1 MRQTQPTNDQLSA
14 EKRSR
19 PWITLRD
26 QGSLL
31 ALAASLLVLM
41 ACYWLYRG
49 GQRGELIQIDRAS
62 PLQARFQVD
71 INRADWPDWTS
82 LKFLEPLVFQAS
94 DLPTPSFDDRV
105 TPAIDAAVQL
115 LRRVLSSGPRHYRD
129 LLAEIGE
136 CGVSRST
143 IHRARR
149 RLGIDSAAGV
159 WSLQDSSAAV

>member
-1 MRQTQPTNDQLSA
+1 MSQTQPTNDEQSV

-71 INRADWPDWTS
+71 INRADWPEMIQLPGIGETLARRVIVERTENGPFLDLDELTRVRGIGLRTLERVRPYLLPIPKDTDW
-82 LKFLEPLVFQAS
+82 
-94 DLPTPSFDDRV
+94 
-105 TPAIDAAVQL
+105 AAVDYDN
-115 LRRVLSSGPRHYRD
+115 GP
-129 LLAEIGE
+129 
-136 CGVSRST
+136 V
-143 IHRARR
+143 
-149 RLGIDSAAGV
+149 V
-159 WSLQDSSAAV
+159 Q

>member
-1 MRQTQPTNDQLSA
+1 MRQTQPTNDGQSA

-41 ACYWLYRG
+41 GCYWLYRG

-71 INRADWPDWTS
+71 INRADWPGCTT
-82 LKFLEPLVFQAS
+82 LQFLEPLVFQAS
-94 DLPTPSFDDRV
+94 NLPSLPFDDRV
-105 TPAIDAAVQL
+105 APAIDAAEQL
-115 LRRVLSSGPRHYRD
+115 LRVSLAHGPRHYRE
-129 LLAEIGE
+129 LLSEGADVGL
-136 CGVSRST
+136 SRST
-143 IHRARR
+143 MHRARR
-149 RLGIDSAAGV
+149 RMSVISASGV
-159 WSLQDSSAAV
+159 WSLATRQALG

>member
-1 MRQTQPTNDQLSA
+1 MSQTQPTNDEQST

-49 GQRGELIQIDRAS
+49 GQRGELILIDRAP

-71 INRADWPDWTS
+71 INRADWPEMIQLPGIGETLARRVIVERTQNGPFLDLDELTRVRGIGLRTLERVRPYLLPIAKDTDWAA
-82 LKFLEPLVFQAS
+82 VG
-94 DLPTPSFDDRV
+94 FDDGQV
-105 TPAIDAAVQL
+105 VQ
-115 LRRVLSSGPRHYRD
+115 
-129 LLAEIGE
+129 
-136 CGVSRST
+136 
-143 IHRARR
+143 
-149 RLGIDSAAGV
+149 
-159 WSLQDSSAAV
+159 

>member
-1 MRQTQPTNDQLSA
+1 MTNDEIPNDQQSA

-31 ALAASLLVLM
+31 ALAASLVVLM

-71 INRADWPDWTS
+71 INRADCSEWTS
-82 LKFLEPLVFQAS
+82 LQFLEPLVFQAS
-94 DLPTPSFDDRV
+94 DLSALLFDDRV
-105 TPAIDAAVQL
+105 SPAADSAEQL
-115 LRRVLSSGPRHYRD
+115 LLSTLARGPRHYRD
-129 LLAEIGE
+129 VLAEGAKIGL
-136 CGVSRST
+136 SRST
-143 IHRARR
+143 MYRARQ
-149 RLGIDSAAGV
+149 RLSVRAASGF
-159 WSLQDSSAAV
+159 WSLASDRNV

>member
-1 MRQTQPTNDQLSA
+1 MTNDEIPNDEPPA
-14 EKRSR
+14 EKGSR

-71 INRADWPDWTS
+71 INRADWP
-82 LKFLEPLVFQAS
+82 EMIQ
-94 DLPTPSFDDRV
+94 LPGIGETL
-105 TPAIDAAVQL
+105 A
-115 LRRVLSSGPRHYRD
+115 RRVIVERTENGPFLD
-129 LLAEIGE
+129 LDELTRVRGIGLRTLE
-136 CGVSRST
+136 RVRPYLLPIPKDT
-143 IHRARR
+143 DWAA
-149 RLGIDSAAGV
+149 LEWDDSQV
-159 WSLQDSSAAV
+159 VQ

>member
-1 MRQTQPTNDQLSA
+1 MTPQYIEKRPNDEPPA

-41 ACYWLYRG
+41 GCYWLYRG

-71 INRADWPDWTS
+71 INRADWPEMIQLPGIGETLARRVIVERNQNGPFLDLDELTRVRGIGLRTLERVRPYLLPIPKDTDW
-82 LKFLEPLVFQAS
+82 
-94 DLPTPSFDDRV
+94 
-105 TPAIDAAVQL
+105 AAVEF
-115 LRRVLSSGPRHYRD
+115 D
-129 LLAEIGE
+129 
-136 CGVSRST
+136 
-143 IHRARR
+143 
-149 RLGIDSAAGV
+149 AGQV
-159 WSLQDSSAAV
+159 VQ